1 MSKSILFL
9 ASTVSIFSLVS
20 YAQAQDAVELNRIV
34 IGTEANDD
42 NSVEVTDE
50 DIVRINPTDL
60 QDLFAA
66 EPTIAVGS
74 SLPVS
79 QKLYVN
85 GVEETNLSVSI
96 DGSRQNN
103 KIFHHNATTLI
114 DPSLLKAV
122 SIDPGVAP
130 ADAGPGALAGSI
142 QYETKDVDDLLPDG
156 KMFGG
161 FTIGEYSTNGDV
173 FTTSNALYARKDGF
187 EALGFIKY
195 AKGDWQQDG
204 DGNEI
209 LGSGTK
215 LLSGLGK
222 IAYQSEI
229 GHRIELSYE
238 RVGDDEARP
247 YRANI
252 GFVAPPPP
260 PRPAPP
266 LTRNYD
272 LTRQNVALTYTN
284 ENPVGLWDPTIQL
297 AYSITNLA
305 AIDDNTA
312 GFGQTDS
319 FNGKVENRFGLDNG
333 SITAGV
339 DFFADSA
346 NLTYEN
352 FSNSALNVD
361 GKEKAS
367 NIGIYAQARLDITDR
382 FRTSFGARADFQRI
396 EGVTGFTDNTSG
408 LSANLSGEFDVT
420 DYLTASAGASHVFG
434 GIPLA
439 ENFILN
445 PTWDYSSGFKAVTSN
460 NVFAGLN
467 ARFGNFNVS
476 GKVFHTAINDAR
488 TPNYYG
494 GPALTKDMTS
504 TGFEVGLG
512 YDWGNGFARV
522 GYANIDTKIDGDPS
536 DSYTGNY
543 LTTPIGQIF
552 TLETAHTFADYG
564 VTIGGSGQIVLE
576 ETDNFG
582 GSTTETTLA
591 GYEVF
596 NAFVEYTPLNYENLT
611 LRAAV
616 NNIFDETYASRA
628 TYGQEFL
635 GEVTPLNEPG
645 RSFKLS
651 LKAKF

>member
-142 QYETKDVDDLLPDG
+142 QYETKDVGDLLPDG

-195 AKGDWQQDG
+195 AKGSWQQDG
-204 DGNEI
+204 DGVDI
-209 LGSGTK
+209 TGSGTK

-229 GHRIELSYE
+229 GHRLELSYE

-252 GFVAPPPP
+252 GAIIGGK
-260 PRPAPP
+260 PAP

-297 AYSITNLA
+297 AYSITNLGIEEDA
-305 AIDDNTA
+305 SNIY
-312 GFGQTDS
+312 GETDS
-319 FNGKVENRFGLDNG
+319 INGKIENKFGLDNG
-333 SITAGV
+333 SITAGL

-346 NLTYEN
+346 NLQYEDLL
-352 FSNSALNVD
+352 NSALNESST
-361 GKEKAS
+361 EKAF

-382 FRTSFGARADFQRI
+382 FRTSFGARADFQRF
-396 EGVTGFTDNTSG
+396 EGVNDYKDNASG

-445 PTWDYSSGFKAVTSN
+445 PTWDYSGGFESVTSN

-488 TPNYYG
+488 TPSWG
-494 GPALTKDMTS
+494 AGLALTKDMTS

-522 GYANIDTKIDGDPS
+522 GYANIDTKIDGNPS

-552 TLETAHTFADYG
+552 TLEAAHTFADYG

-576 ETDNFG
+576 ETDDFGG
-582 GSTTETTLA
+582 GSTPTTLA